1 MTIEESI
8 LEWLAEAQKWCKV
21 DSRSIII
28 AHEELYNAEQ
38 VMNALRR
45 LKRAR
50 RIVYDGP
57 RSRGFWRTAR

>member
-1 MTIEESI
+1 MTIEQVI
-8 LEWLAEAQKWCKV
+8 LEWIAEAQKWMKV

-28 AHEELYNAEQ
+28 ACEESYNAEQ

-50 RIVYDGP
+50 KIVYDGP
-57 RSRGFWRTAR
+57 RSRGFWRTVR

>member
-1 MTIEESI
+1 MTIEQAI
-8 LEWLAEAQKWCKV
+8 LEWIAQAQKWMKV

-28 AHEELYNAEQ
+28 ACEESYNAEQ

-50 RIVYDGP
+50 KIVYDGP